1 MSESADHVVPA
12 SGVPC
17 WVNLMVSDLRTA
29 QAFYAALLGWEF
41 RASSLGDY
49 FLVAS
54 VDGSPV
60 AGIGERH
67 PLFTP
72 ASMWT
77 PYFAVRDADLA
88 AARIQE
94 RGATL
99 GVGPVAL
106 GEGRAGLAADPDGAV
121 FGFWEGYAPAW
132 SPGEGPAPAR
142 LDLLT
147 RDVFDASV
155 FYGGVFEWATEPG
168 IQVVYRHD
176 HVEVDQGRQTVLFL
190 HGGGVQSSA
199 QAHLRP
205 RWQVTF
211 AVDDVELAVAAAL
224 DAGGSKARTPTDPRP
239 LRGFSRTLQDPEGG
253 EFRLSHRVAE

>member
-12 SGVPC
+12 LGVPC

-29 QAFYAALLGWEF
+29 QAFYTAVLGWEF
-41 RASSLGDY
+41 RASSLGDH

-54 VDGSPV
+54 IDGSPV

-67 PLFTP
+67 PRFTP
-72 ASMWT
+72 APVWT

-99 GVGPVAL
+99 GAGPVAL
-106 GEGRAGLAADPDGAV
+106 GEGRAGLATDPDGAV
-121 FGFWEGYAPAW
+121 FGFWEGYALAW
-132 SPGEGPAPAR
+132 SPGEGLAPAR
-142 LDLLT
+142 LDLQT

-155 FYGGVFEWATEPG
+155 FYGEVFEWATDPD
-168 IQVVYRHD
+168 IQVIYRHD
-176 HVEVDQGRQTVLFL
+176 HVEVDQGHQTVLFL
-190 HGGGVQSSA
+190 HGGGVQASA

-205 RWQVTF
+205 RWQITF
-211 AVDDVELAVAAAL
+211 AVDDVERAVAAAL
-224 DAGGSKARTPTDPRP
+224 DAGGSKPRTPTAPRSLP
-239 LRGFSRTLQDPEGG
+239 GFSRTLQDPDGG
-253 EFRLSHRVAE
+253 VFTLAHRVEE